1 VGDSADANGAPAG
14 GAQAS
19 ALPGHLDGASNV
31 ADLVRAAARS
41 RGDHTALIGGHGST
55 SWAELDAGVDRMAS
69 ALRAHGLASGDRIGI
84 VLGNVVE
91 FAITYYG
98 ALRAGLVVVP
108 VNPAYTAREM
118 SHLLGDSGAR
128 LAVVAGPYRATLV
141 DARASCP
148 ALETVVG
155 VGGPPAS
162 GVLPF
167 ADLLAG
173 APGGPVETSGSGED
187 LAVLL
192 YTSGTTGAPKG
203 AMLTHRALLADA
215 RNVGSIEP
223 PVVAADDV
231 VLLILPLFHVYGLNS
246 GLGMVAASGATGV
259 LVERFDP
266 SQTLEI
272 MMRRGVSVVLGA
284 PPVYVAWSMLAQVS
298 DAFAGLR
305 LAVSG
310 AAPLAPEVVRRLLDL
325 TGRYVFEGYG
335 LTEAA
340 PTVTST
346 LMSEVPKPG
355 SVGRP
360 VPGVEVRLVDSNGA
374 VVEADDP
381 GEIEIRGDNLFSG
394 YWPDGHDGPDE
405 EGWWRTA
412 DLAIERDG
420 GDLQL
425 VDRRPE
431 LILVSG
437 FNVYPREVE
446 DVLLTHPDISEA
458 AVFGIPHPYTGDAV
472 KALIVLREGAAL
484 SVDDVI
490 AFASRSLARFK
501 TPTAVEFVPALPH
514 TSVGPM
520 GKVAKARLR
529 EMGLPD
535 PDEDSAPASDG

>member
-1 VGDSADANGAPAG
+1 VSDPVDPAAG
-14 GAQAS
+14 GGDAS
-19 ALPGHLDGASNV
+19 NLAAAANV
-31 ADLVRAAARS
+31 ADLVRVAART
-41 RGDHTALIGGHGST
+41 RAEHAALVGAHGST
-55 SWAELDAGVDRMAS
+55 SWKELDDDVDRMAQ
-69 ALRAHGLASGDRIGI
+69 ALRALGLVKGDRVAA

-91 FAITYYG
+91 FAVTYYG

-118 SHLLGDSGAR
+118 AHLLRDSGAR
-128 LAVVAGPYRATLV
+128 LAVVAAPYLAALV
-141 DARASCP
+141 EARPACP
-148 ALETVVG
+148 ELEIVAA
-155 VGGPPAS
+155 VGGQPAD
-162 GVLPF
+162 GVLNF
-167 ADLLAG
+167 SELLAQ
-173 APGGPVETSGSGED
+173 APQGRADSAGTGED

-192 YTSGTTGAPKG
+192 YTSGTTGTPKG
-203 AMLTHRALLADA
+203 AMLTHRALLADL
-215 RNVGSIEP
+215 RHVGSIDP
-223 PVVAADDV
+223 PVVASDDV
-231 VLLILPLFHVYGLNS
+231 VLLVLPLFHVFGLNS
-246 GLGMVAASGATGV
+246 GLGMVAAAGATGV

-266 SQTLEI
+266 SQTLEV

-284 PPVYVAWSMLAQVS
+284 PPVFVAWSMLEQVS

-310 AAPLAPEVVRRLLDL
+310 AAPLAPDVVRRLLDL
-325 TGRYVFEGYG
+325 TGRYIFEGYG

-346 LMSEVPKPG
+346 LMSEVPRPG

-360 VPGVEVRLVDSNGA
+360 VPGVEVRLLDSSGA

-381 GEIEIRGDNLFSG
+381 GEIAIRGANLFSG
-394 YWPDGHDGPDE
+394 YWPDGRDGPDE
-405 EGWWRTA
+405 QGWWRTA
-412 DLAIERDG
+412 DLAIELDG

-446 DVLLTHPDISEA
+446 DVLTTHPDIEEA

-472 KALIVLREGAAL
+472 KALIVVRPGATL
-484 SVDDVI
+484 SVDDVL
-490 AFASRSLARFK
+490 AHAGRSLARFK
-501 TPTAVEFVPALPH
+501 SPTAVEFVPALPH

-529 EMGLPD
+529 EMGLG
-535 PDEDSAPASDG
+535 DGGESVPTPGS

>member
-1 VGDSADANGAPAG
+1 MSDLADPAEGGD
-14 GAQAS
+14 Q
-19 ALPGHLDGASNV
+19 ASNV

-41 RGDHTALIGGHGST
+41 RGEHAALVGAHGST
-55 SWAELDAGVDRMAS
+55 SWAELDADVDRMAA
-69 ALRAHGLASGDRIGI
+69 ALVGVGLVAGDRVAV

-91 FAITYYG
+91 FAVTYYG

-108 VNPAYTAREM
+108 INPAYTAREM
-118 SHLLGDSGAR
+118 AHLLSDSGAR
-128 LAVVAGPYRATLV
+128 LAVVAAPYLAALHE
-141 DARASCP
+141 ARASCP
-148 ALETVVG
+148 ALEIVVA
-155 VGGPPAS
+155 VGGEPVD
-162 GVLPF
+162 GVLNF
-167 ADLLAG
+167 ADLLAHAPAGTEAAVPSHG
-173 APGGPVETSGSGED
+173 AGED

-203 AMLTHRALLADA
+203 AMLTHRAMLADL
-215 RNVGSIEP
+215 RHVGAIHP

-231 VLLILPLFHVYGLNS
+231 VLLVLPLFHVFGLNS
-246 GLGMVAASGATGV
+246 GLGMVAAAGATGV

-266 SQTLEI
+266 SQTLEV

-284 PPVYVAWSMLAQVS
+284 PPVYVAWSMLEQVS

-325 TGRYVFEGYG
+325 TGRHIFEGYG

-346 LMSEVPKPG
+346 LMSEVPRPG

-360 VPGVEVRLVDSNGA
+360 VPGVEVRLVDASGA

-381 GEIEIRGDNLFSG
+381 GEIAIRGDNLFSG
-394 YWPDGHDGPDE
+394 YWPDGRDGPDE
-405 EGWWRTA
+405 QGWWRTA
-412 DLAIERDG
+412 DLAIELDG

-446 DVLLTHPDISEA
+446 DVLLTHPHIEEA

-472 KALIVLREGAAL
+472 KALIVVRPGAVL

-490 AFASRSLARFK
+490 AHASRSLARFK
-501 TPTAVEFVPALPH
+501 SPTAVEFVPALPH
-514 TSVGPM
+514 TSAGPM

-535 PDEDSAPASDG
+535 PTGDPADETSPSQGS

>member
-14 GAQAS
+14 EAQPS
-19 ALPGHLDGASNV
+19 TLPGSLDGARNV

-41 RGDHTALIGGHGST
+41 RGDHAALIGGHGST
-55 SWAELDAGVDRMAS
+55 SWAELDAHVDRMAS
-69 ALRAHGLASGDRIGI
+69 ALRDHGLAPGDRIGI

-128 LAVVAGPYRATLV
+128 LAVVAGPYRATLL

-155 VGGPPAS
+155 VGGLPAS
-162 GVLPF
+162 DVLPF
-167 ADLLAG
+167 AELLAG

-284 PPVYVAWSMLAQVS
+284 PPVYVAWSMLPQVS

-360 VPGVEVRLVDSNGA
+360 VPGVQVRLVDSNGA

-446 DVLLTHPDISEA
+446 DVLLTHPDISET

-535 PDEDSAPASDG
+535 PDEDSSSSSAG

>member
-1 VGDSADANGAPAG
+1 VSDSADASSVAG
-14 GAQAS
+14 RTVGTE
-19 ALPGHLDGASNV
+19 GNV
-31 ADLVRAAARS
+31 ADLVRAAAAS
-41 RGDHTALIGGHGST
+41 RGEHAALIGGHGNT
-55 SWAELDAGVDRMAS
+55 SWAELDADVDRMAS
-69 ALRAHGLASGDRIGI
+69 ALRGAGLAAGDRVAV

-98 ALRAGLVVVP
+98 ALRAGLVIVP

-118 SHLLGDSGAR
+118 THLLVDSGAR
-128 LAVVAGPYRATLV
+128 LAVVAGPYLATLLE
-141 DARASCP
+141 ARPSAP

-155 VGGPPAS
+155 VGGAPAS
-162 GVLPF
+162 GVLAFPDF
-167 ADLLAG
+167 LGAVAG
-173 APGGPVETSGSGED
+173 TDGPVEAASSGED

-203 AMLTHRALLADA
+203 AMLTHRALLADV

-223 PVVAADDV
+223 PVVGADDV
-231 VLLILPLFHVYGLNS
+231 VLLILPLFHVYGLNT

-284 PPVYVAWSMLAQVS
+284 PPVYVAWSMLPQVS

-325 TGRYVFEGYG
+325 TGRYIFEGYG

-360 VPGVEVRLVDSNGA
+360 VPGVQVRLVDSTGA
-374 VVEADDP
+374 IVEADDP

-394 YWPDGHDGPDE
+394 YWPDGHDGPGED
-405 EGWWRTA
+405 GWWRTA

-446 DVLLTHPDISEA
+446 DVLVTHPDIAEA
-458 AVFGIPHPYTGDAV
+458 AVYGIPHPYTGDAV
-472 KALIVLREGAAL
+472 KALIVLRDGAAL

-490 AFASRSLARFK
+490 SFASRSLARFK

-514 TSVGPM
+514 TSAGPM

-535 PDEDSAPASDG
+535 PDEDPSPGSGG

>member
-1 VGDSADANGAPAG
+1 VSDPVDPAAG
-14 GAQAS
+14 GDQAS
-19 ALPGHLDGASNV
+19 NLANIVNL
-31 ADLVRAAARS
+31 ADLVRLAARS
-41 RGDHTALIGGHGST
+41 RGEHAALVGADGIT
-55 SWAELDAGVDRMAS
+55 SWGELDTDVDRMA
-69 ALRAHGLASGDRIGI
+69 ATLQGMGLVKGDRVAA

-91 FAITYYG
+91 FAVTYYG
-98 ALRAGLVVVP
+98 ALRAGLVLVP

-118 SHLLGDSGAR
+118 AHLLGDSGAR
-128 LAVVAGPYRATLV
+128 LAVVAGPYLAALIE
-141 DARASCP
+141 ARSSCP
-148 ALETVVG
+148 ALEIVVA
-155 VGGPPAS
+155 VGGEPAD
-162 GVLPF
+162 GVLNF
-167 ADLLAG
+167 SDLLAAAPQG
-173 APGGPVETSGSGED
+173 ATESVGAGED

-203 AMLTHRALLADA
+203 AMLTHRALLADL
-215 RNVGSIEP
+215 RHVGAIDP
-223 PVVAADDV
+223 PVVSPDDV
-231 VLLILPLFHVYGLNS
+231 VLLVLPLFHVFGLNS
-246 GLGMVAASGATGV
+246 GLGMVAAAGATGV

-266 SQTLEI
+266 SQTLEV

-284 PPVYVAWSMLAQVS
+284 PPVFIAWSMLEQVS

-310 AAPLAPEVVRRLLDL
+310 AAPLAPDVVRRLLDL
-325 TGRYVFEGYG
+325 TGRYIFEGYG

-346 LMSEVPKPG
+346 LMSEVPRPG

-360 VPGVEVRLVDSNGA
+360 VPGVQVRLLDAAGA

-381 GEIEIRGDNLFSG
+381 GEIAIRGDNLFSG
-394 YWPDGHDGPDE
+394 YWPDGRDGPDE
-405 EGWWRTA
+405 QGWWRTA
-412 DLAIERDG
+412 DLAIELGG

-446 DVLLTHPDISEA
+446 DVLLTHPDIEEA

-472 KALIVLREGAAL
+472 KALIVVRPGAVL
-484 SVDDVI
+484 SVDDVL
-490 AFASRSLARFK
+490 AHAGRSLARFK
-501 TPTAVEFVPALPH
+501 SPTAVEFVPSLPH

-529 EMGLPD
+529 EMGLGD
-535 PDEDSAPASDG
+535 PADESLPTPGS

>member
-1 VGDSADANGAPAG
+1 MSDPVDPAAG
-14 GAQAS
+14 GDQ
-19 ALPGHLDGASNV
+19 ASNV
-31 ADLVRAAARS
+31 ADLVRSAARG
-41 RGDHTALIGGHGST
+41 RGEHAALVGAHRST
-55 SWAELDAGVDRMAS
+55 SWADLDGDVDRMAT
-69 ALRAHGLASGDRIGI
+69 ALRGMGLVMGDRIAV

-91 FAITYYG
+91 FAVTYYG

-118 SHLLGDSGAR
+118 AHLLSDSGAR
-128 LAVVAGPYRATLV
+128 LAVVAGPYLATLQE
-141 DARASCP
+141 ARQSAP
-148 ALETVVG
+148 ALETVVA
-155 VGGPPAS
+155 VGREAAD
-162 GVLPF
+162 GVLKF
-167 ADLLAG
+167 AEVLAEAAPGAAASAG
-173 APGGPVETSGSGED
+173 AGED

-192 YTSGTTGAPKG
+192 YTSGTTGTPKG
-203 AMLTHRALLADA
+203 AMLTHRALLADL
-215 RNVGSIEP
+215 RHVGSIAP
-223 PVVAADDV
+223 PVVSSDDV
-231 VLLILPLFHVYGLNS
+231 VLLVLPLFHVFGLNS
-246 GLGMVAASGATGV
+246 GLGMVAAAGATGV

-266 SQTLEI
+266 SQTLEVV
-272 MMRRGVSVVLGA
+272 MRRGVSVVLGA
-284 PPVYVAWSMLAQVS
+284 PPVFVAWSMLPQVS

-310 AAPLAPEVVRRLLDL
+310 AAPLAPDVVRRLLDL

-360 VPGVEVRLVDSNGA
+360 VPGVEVRLLDSSGAEVD
-374 VVEADDP
+374 ADDP
-381 GEIEIRGDNLFSG
+381 GEIAIRGANLFSG
-394 YWPDGHDGPDE
+394 YWPDGHDGPDA

-446 DVLLTHPDISEA
+446 DVLLTHPDIVEA

-472 KALIVLREGAAL
+472 KALIVLRPGAVL

-490 AFASRSLARFK
+490 AHAGRSLARFK
-501 TPTAVEFVPALPH
+501 SPTAVEFVPALPH

-529 EMGLPD
+529 EMGLHD
-535 PDEDSAPASDG
+535 VSGETPDEPVPAPGS